1 MVYLNTLKED
11 DIILILILRFQAKRI
26 VLKRSIFEIIHTKK
40 KKGNN
45 VDSFRENIKS
55 L

>member
-40 KKGNN
+40 KGNN